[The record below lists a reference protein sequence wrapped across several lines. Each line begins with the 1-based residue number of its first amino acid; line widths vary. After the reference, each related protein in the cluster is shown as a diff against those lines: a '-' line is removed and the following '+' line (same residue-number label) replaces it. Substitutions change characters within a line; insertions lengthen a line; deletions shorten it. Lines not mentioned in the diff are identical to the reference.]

1 VRAIIANSFERIH
14 RSNLVGMGV
23 LPCQLPQGTTA
34 ASLHLD
40 GTEEFDLTGLDANAK
55 PRQPV
60 TLAVRRRNG
69 TRDSIT
75 LTLRIDTQAE
85 IDYVQRG
92 GILPYVLEGLMA

>member
-1 VRAIIANSFERIH
+1 
-14 RSNLVGMGV
+14 M
-23 LPCQLPQGTTA
+23 GTTA

-40 GTEEFDLTGLDANAK
+40 GTEEFDLTGLDASVK

-60 TLAVRRRNG
+60 TFVVRRRNG
-69 TRDSIT
+69 ARDSIT
-75 LTLRIDTQAE
+75 LTLRVDTRAE